1 MYVATVAEYVI
12 ALETRVSFHAY
23 NHDELIVGVLKPMGR
38 SLNYKNFEFKRS
50 KD

>member
-1 MYVATVAEYVI
+1 MYVATIAVYVTG
-12 ALETRVSFHAY
+12 LETRVSFHAY

-38 SLNYKNFEFKRS
+38 SLNYKKFEFKKN